1 MKLISVSS
9 GPEMLR
15 APIIIKRVM
24 SGGLLTNTDLPLAN
38 SGRNNIYIP
47 EQLTSTAL
55 LRESQESHL

>member
-1 MKLISVSS
+1 MKLIRVSS
-9 GPEMLR
+9 GPEMLS

-24 SGGLLTNTDLPLAN
+24 SGGLLTNIDLPLAN

-47 EQLTSTAL
+47 ELTSTAL